1 MFKKDFVWGVATA
14 AYQIEG
20 GAFEDGRGLSVWDT
34 FCMEQGNVKFGH
46 TGNVACDHYHK
57 YKEDVAL
64 MKELGVKNYRF
75 SVSWSRIIPNGIGEV
90 NPKGID
96 FYNNL
101 IDELLANGI
110 TPYMTLFHWDT
121 PQALEDRGGWRNPD
135 MSDWFAN
142 YARVIGENFGDRVK
156 HFMTLNEPQSYLGGY
171 EGRGSMPPKA
181 GLENRFLVPV
191 IHNTLLA
198 HGKAVIAL
206 RDTVKDCKISY
217 APCGDYFYPLDE
229 NNPADIEAARK
240 LTFRANDNFKG
251 PHWNVAWFADPIFLG
266 KYPEEHLVGYEQYLP
281 KGWQED
287 LKIINQPLDFC
298 AQNIYGA
305 RPATTDKDGNPVI
318 VPLKVGFSRMSNAW
332 GTVTPKSL
340 KWASIFLY
348 DRYKKPIFITENG
361 MANNDTVSLDGKVH
375 DPQRIDFLH
384 RYIKAL
390 SEAADMGADIG
401 GYFQWS
407 FLDNFEWA
415 QGYNERFGMIWVDYE
430 TLERIPKDSAYWYK
444 TVMETNGENL

>member
-20 GAFEDGRGLSVWDT
+20 GAFQDGRGLSVWDT

-75 SVSWSRIIPNGIGEV
+75 SVSWSRIMPNGIGEV

-121 PQALEDRGGWRNPD
+121 PQALEDRGGWRNP
-135 MSDWFAN
+135 
-142 YARVIGENFGDRVK
+142 
-156 HFMTLNEPQSYLGGY
+156 
-171 EGRGSMPPKA
+171 
-181 GLENRFLVPV
+181 
-191 IHNTLLA
+191 
-198 HGKAVIAL
+198 
-206 RDTVKDCKISY
+206 
-217 APCGDYFYPLDE
+217 
-229 NNPADIEAARK
+229 
-240 LTFRANDNFKG
+240 
-251 PHWNVAWFADPIFLG
+251 
-266 KYPEEHLVGYEQYLP
+266 
-281 KGWQED
+281 
-287 LKIINQPLDFC
+287 
-298 AQNIYGA
+298 
-305 RPATTDKDGNPVI
+305 VI
-318 VPLKVGFSRMSNAW
+318 VPLKVGFSRMANAW

-444 TVMETNGENL
+444 NVMETNGENL